1 MVLNGV
7 IHSVDSVLTPS
18 DVSISEYLGT
28 HETQFADLYA
38 ALVLEGLENALECKR
53 KKKRE
58 VYYIYGSVQLRFLH
72 LAFFFQLEHLPFLPH
87 KTLPLLR
94 FWPIC
99 QALQLMT
106 HISKVG
112 LTLTQRNILKHNS
125 ISIYFDNT
133 SVLTLY
139 KFEFL
144 TEILTYHVV
153 PGVWFSSGLT
163 DGMSLPTLAG
173 SNITISLQ
181 GSGNE
186 CFRRGK

>member
-1 MVLNGV
+1 M
-7 IHSVDSVLTPS
+7 LTPS

-53 KKKRE
+53 KKRE
-58 VYYIYGSVQLRFLH
+58 KFITSMDLFSCDFCIWHFFSAGTFTIFAPQDSAFAQI
-72 LAFFFQLEHLPFLPH
+72 LANLPSITADDSYFKSTFDPYS
-87 KTLPLLR
+87 
-94 FWPIC
+94 
-99 QALQLMT
+99 
-106 HISKVG
+106 SKHFE
-112 LTLTQRNILKHNS
+112 TYNS